1 MSGKNKGMDNLIN
14 VAKLPP
20 EQRKE
25 FAMKG
30 VEARRKKKEERMQ
43 LQACMKRL
51 LALKSNKPKQ
61 KEIMKQFG
69 FEDEDLT
76 NQTLLMVAL
85 FQKGLTGDVGAIK
98 EIVDMMDKLDMS
110 RSGKTE
116 QIVQIN
122 LVTQGQEYE
131 QTEEVEKEIWDV
143 EQNDDWME
151 EEATD
156 EWETDVYRG

>member
-1 MSGKNKGMDNLIN
+1 
-14 VAKLPP
+14 
-20 EQRKE
+20 
-25 FAMKG
+25 
-30 VEARRKKKEERMQ
+30 
-43 LQACMKRL
+43 
-51 LALKSNKPKQ
+51 
-61 KEIMKQFG
+61 
-69 FEDEDLT
+69 
-76 NQTLLMVAL
+76 
-85 FQKGLTGDVGAIK
+85 
-98 EIVDMMDKLDMS
+98 MMDKLDMS

-131 QTEEVEKEIWDV
+131 QTEEVEQEIWDV